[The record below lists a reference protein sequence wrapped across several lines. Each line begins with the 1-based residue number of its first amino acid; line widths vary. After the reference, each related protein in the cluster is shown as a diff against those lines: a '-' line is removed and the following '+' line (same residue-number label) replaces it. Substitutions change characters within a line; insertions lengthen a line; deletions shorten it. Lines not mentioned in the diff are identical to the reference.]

1 MTPATLA
8 ATLDELH
15 WTTGDLAALLGC
27 HRDRVRNWIRPT
39 GYAVPPDVAAWLER
53 RLDAHRQA
61 MRDDPAP
68 TTKGK

>member
-8 ATLDELH
+8 ATLAELH
-15 WTTGDLAALLGC
+15 WTTGDLTALLGC

-39 GYAVPPDVAAWLER
+39 GYAVPADVAAWLER

-68 TTKGK
+68 MQK

>member
-39 GYAVPPDVAAWLER
+39 GYAVPPDVAAWLVR
-53 RLDAHRQA
+53 RLEAHRQA
-61 MRDDPAP
+61 LRDDPAP
-68 TTKGK
+68 VQK